1 MNQRRMANSRA
12 ILLMTAAMAA
22 FAISDAFIN
31 RAAETLPTGQIL
43 AITCAL
49 SLPPFLYMLRR
60 SGERVFSANVLNRA
74 VLLRTT
80 GEVLGSLGYVMAL
93 SLVPLA
99 TASAMLQAQPLAV
112 TLAAAVFLG
121 ERVGPRRWIAVA
133 LGFVGVLM
141 IVRPGAEV
149 FDPNV
154 LWTLLGI
161 AGLTARDLGTRLL
174 PKDISTPFV
183 SFWALFVLAPLG
195 LAIMPLDGAWRPIEG
210 VTWLWLIGC
219 SASVA
224 VAFVVITAA
233 LRIGEISAI
242 APFRY
247 TRMVFALAI
256 AILLLGESPDA
267 MTWAGTAL
275 IVCSGIYAFWRE
287 RRSQTSAPNLEK
299 SA

>member
-1 MNQRRMANSRA
+1 MANTRA
-12 ILLMTAAMAA
+12 IILMTAAMAA
-22 FAISDAFIN
+22 FAVSDAFIN

-49 SLPPFLYMLRR
+49 GLIPFLYKLRR
-60 SGERVFSANVLNRA
+60 NGERIFSTNLRNRA
-74 VLLRTT
+74 VLIRTS

-112 TLAAAVFLG
+112 TIAAAIFLR
-121 ERVGPRRWIAVA
+121 ERVGLRRWTAIG
-133 LGFVGVLM
+133 LGFVGVIM
-141 IVRPGAEV
+141 IIRPGAEA

-154 LWTLLGI
+154 LWALLGI

-174 PKDISTPFV
+174 PNEISTPFV
-183 SFWALFVLAPLG
+183 SFWALFVLSLLG
-195 LAIMPLDGAWRPIEG
+195 LAIMPVDGAWRSIEG
-210 VTWLWLIGC
+210 LAWIWVFGC

-224 VAFVVITAA
+224 VAIVLITAA

-256 AILLLGESPDA
+256 AILLLGEGPDA

-275 IVCSGIYAFWRE
+275 IVGSGIYAFWRE
-287 RRSQTSAPNLEK
+287 RALARE
-299 SA
+299 

>member
-1 MNQRRMANSRA
+1 MANTRA
-12 ILLMTAAMAA
+12 IFLMTAAMAA

-43 AITCAL
+43 AITSAL
-49 SLPPFLYMLRR
+49 GLIPFLYRLVRIK
-60 SGERVFSANVLNRA
+60 EPVFSANIWNHA
-74 VLLRTT
+74 VMIRTA

-112 TLAAAVFLG
+112 TLAAAVFLR
-121 ERVGPRRWIAVA
+121 ERVGPRRWTAVG
-133 LGFVGVLM
+133 LGFIGVLM
-141 IVRPGAEV
+141 IIRPGAEA
-149 FDPNV
+149 FDPSV

-161 AGLTARDLGTRLL
+161 AGLTARDLGTRML
-174 PKDISTPFV
+174 PKDISTSFV
-183 SFWALFVLAPLG
+183 SFWALFLLSILG
-195 LAIMPLDGAWRPIEG
+195 LAIMPVDGAWRPVEG
-210 VTWLWLIGC
+210 LNWIWLIGC

-256 AILLLGESPDA
+256 AILVLGESPDA

-275 IVCSGIYAFWRE
+275 IIGSGVYAFWRE
-287 RRSQTSAPNLEK
+287 RQLSRG
-299 SA
+299 

>member
-1 MNQRRMANSRA
+1 MVNSRA

-22 FAISDAFIN
+22 FAISDAFVN

-43 AITCAL
+43 AITC
-49 SLPPFLYMLRR
+49 SLGLLPFLFRLKKN
-60 SGERVFSANVLNRA
+60 GERIFSVKLLHHA
-74 VLLRTT
+74 VLIRTT

-99 TASAMLQAQPLAV
+99 TASAMLQAQPLAM
-112 TLAAAVFLG
+112 TMAAAIYLG
-121 ERVGPRRWIAVA
+121 ERVGPRRWTAVG
-133 LGFVGVLM
+133 LGFVGVMM
-141 IVRPGAEV
+141 IIRPGAEA

-161 AGLTARDLGTRLL
+161 AGLTARDIGTRLL
-174 PKDISTPFV
+174 PKDISTSFA
-183 SFWALFVLAPLG
+183 SFWVLFLLALLG
-195 LAIMPLDGAWRPIEG
+195 LAIMPIDGAWRPIEG
-210 VTWLWLIGC
+210 LAWIWLIGC
-219 SASVA
+219 SATVA
-224 VAFVVITAA
+224 VAIVVITAA

-275 IVCSGIYAFWRE
+275 IVCSGIYAYWRE
-287 RRSQTSAPNLEK
+287 RALSK
-299 SA
+299 K

>member
-1 MNQRRMANSRA
+1 MANTRA

-31 RAAETLPTGQIL
+31 RAAESLPTGQIL

-49 SLPPFLYMLRR
+49 SLIPFVFRLRK
-60 SGERVFSANVLNRA
+60 SDERLFSAK
-74 VLLRTT
+74 LRHPAFLIRTA

-99 TASAMLQAQPLAV
+99 TASALLQAQPLAA
-112 TLAAAVFLG
+112 TMAAAVILG
-121 ERVGPRRWIAVA
+121 EHVGPRRWTAVG

-141 IVRPGAEV
+141 IIRPGAEA
-149 FDPNV
+149 FDPNA

-161 AGLTARDLGTRLL
+161 VGFTARDLGTRLL

-183 SFWALFVLAPLG
+183 SFWALFVLGLLG
-195 LAIMPLDGAWRPIEG
+195 FAIMPVDGAWRPLESL
-210 VTWLWLIGC
+210 TWIWLVGC

-256 AILLLGESPDA
+256 AILLLGENPDA

-275 IVCSGIYAFWRE
+275 IICSGIYAFWRE
-287 RRSQTSAPNLEK
+287 RTLSRK
-299 SA
+299 

>member
-1 MNQRRMANSRA
+1 MANTRA

-49 SLPPFLYMLRR
+49 GFIPFLFRLRKT
-60 SGERVFSANVLNRA
+60 GERLFSANLWHHA
-74 VLLRTT
+74 VLVRTI

-112 TLAAAVFLG
+112 TMAAAIILG
-121 ERVGPRRWIAVA
+121 ERVGPRRWAAVG

-141 IVRPGAEV
+141 IIRPGAEA

-154 LWTLLGI
+154 LWALLGI

-174 PKDISTPFV
+174 PKEISTPFV
-183 SFWALFVLAPLG
+183 SFWALFLLSLLG
-195 LAIMPLDGAWRPIEG
+195 LAIMPVDGVWRQIEG
-210 VTWLWLIGC
+210 LAWFWLIGC
-219 SASVA
+219 SVSVA
-224 VAFVVITAA
+224 FAIVAITAA

-275 IVCSGIYAFWRE
+275 IVGSGIYAFWRE
-287 RRSQTSAPNLEK
+287 RTLAQS
-299 SA
+299 

>member
-1 MNQRRMANSRA
+1 MANTRA

-31 RAAETLPTGQIL
+31 RAAATLPTGQIL
-43 AITCAL
+43 TITCTL
-49 SLPPFLYMLRR
+49 GVIPFLIRLWR
-60 SGERVFSANVLNRA
+60 SGEHIFSARLRHHA
-74 VLLRTT
+74 VLLRTA

-99 TASAMLQAQPLAV
+99 TASAMLQAQPLAM
-112 TLAAAVFLG
+112 TMAAAIFLG
-121 ERVGPRRWIAVA
+121 ERVGARRWTAVG

-141 IVRPGAEV
+141 IIRPGAEA

-174 PKDISTPFV
+174 PKDVSNPFV
-183 SFWALFVLAPLG
+183 SFWALFVLSLLG
-195 LAIMPLDGAWRPIEG
+195 LAIMPVDGAWRTIDG
-210 VTWLWLIGC
+210 LAWIWLIGC
-219 SASVA
+219 SVSVA
-224 VAFVVITAA
+224 IAVVVITEA
-233 LRIGEISAI
+233 LRVGEISAI

-275 IVCSGIYAFWRE
+275 IICSGVYAFWRE
-287 RRSQTSAPNLEK
+287 RALSQN
-299 SA
+299 

>member
-1 MNQRRMANSRA
+1 MANTRA

-22 FAISDAFIN
+22 FAVSDAFIN

-49 SLPPFLYMLRR
+49 GLIPFLLRLR
-60 SGERVFSANVLNRA
+60 KNGERIFSANLRHPA

-80 GEVLGSLGYVMAL
+80 GEVVGSLGYVTAL

-99 TASAMLQAQPLAV
+99 TASVMLQAQPLAV
-112 TLAAAVFLG
+112 TMAAAIFLR
-121 ERVGPRRWIAVA
+121 ENVGLRRWTAVGF
-133 LGFVGVLM
+133 GFVGVLM
-141 IVRPGAEV
+141 IIRPGAEA

-161 AGLTARDLGTRLL
+161 AGLTARDLGTRML

-183 SFWALFVLAPLG
+183 SFWALLLLSFLG
-195 LAIMPLDGAWRPIEG
+195 LAIMPIDGAWRPIDG
-210 VTWLWLIGC
+210 FAWIWLIGC
-219 SASVA
+219 SVSVA
-224 VAFVVITAA
+224 IAIFVITAA

-247 TRMVFALAI
+247 TRIVFALAI
-256 AILLLGESPDA
+256 AIFLLGERPDT
-267 MTWAGTAL
+267 MTWAGTTL

-287 RRSQTSAPNLEK
+287 RAFSR
-299 SA
+299 